1 MILDM
6 ATQRPPPNEEK
17 NPIQLLVDWL
27 NQRLERTIFMGLKF
41 TLPRKFV
48 SPLGFLGFLT
58 FTTFA
63 LLGISGALLML
74 YYSPTVIFN
83 TVTGGSTTPFD
94 SVKNIDSVV
103 PFGSALRNIHYHASN
118 AMVLLAVAH
127 MFYQYFSGRYKLRYE
142 VLWVTGIIIGIL
154 TIIEAYTGYDL
165 LLNVRGMLAINIGR
179 ALARSTPFMGPE
191 AFRLMAGTG
200 LADLILRFYAI
211 HVFIFP
217 MIMILV
223 MMVHFPRYMVLDI
236 PVVSMV
242 AGTIMVIGGLFPVEI
257 GAKFIPTAE
266 AGITMPEWYLTGMYA
281 IIRTGID
288 RFLAGVVIP
297 MIFVM
302 VFLVIP
308 FLDTSKKLSI
318 RDRPFYTAM
327 GVAALGQL
335 ALTTAWG
342 FRANNIFFPLD
353 TIPQLEIDPFIFF
366 GTVVFIGAVGYASVY
381 LWFKATAPPPGV
393 RPMHGRKE
401 FPIYKMSS
409 NEWRAVVISLLGF
422 QVLFDIY
429 SSQAFFAGFK
439 NVLLLQ
445 IGVGLIAFGI
455 LVHLYRIGADSK

>member
-1 MILDM
+1 LDM
-6 ATQRPPPNEEK
+6 AATRPPPSEEK
-17 NPIQLLVDWL
+17 NPIQLLIDWL

-83 TVTGGSTTPFD
+83 TATGAVTSPFD
-94 SVKNIDSVV
+94 SVQNINNVV

-179 ALARSTPFMGPE
+179 ALARSTPFMGPM

-200 LADLILRFYAI
+200 LADLILRFYAV

-217 MIMILV
+217 MIMILI
-223 MMVHFPRYMVLDI
+223 MLVHFPRYMVLDI

-242 AGTIMVIGGLFPVEI
+242 AGAIMFIGGLFPVEL

-288 RFLAGVVIP
+288 RFVAGVAIP
-297 MIFVM
+297 MVFVV
-302 VFLVIP
+302 VFLVVP
-308 FLDTSKKLSI
+308 FLDTSRKLSI

-327 GVAALGQL
+327 GLAGLGQL
-335 ALTTAWG
+335 ALTTVWG
-342 FRANNIFFPLD
+342 FRANNIFFSLD
-353 TIPQLEIDPFIFF
+353 SIPQLEIDPFIFF
-366 GTVVFIGAVGYASVY
+366 GSVVIIGAVAYAGVY
-381 LWFKATAPPPGV
+381 LYFRATAPAPGT
-393 RPMHGRKE
+393 RPMHGRKQ
-401 FPIYKMSS
+401 FPVYKMAP
-409 NEWRAVVISLLGF
+409 NEWRAVVLSLLGF

-429 SSQAFFAGFK
+429 SSQAFLSGFK
-439 NVLLLQ
+439 NVVLLQ

-455 LVHLYRIGADSK
+455 LVHLYRIGSDSK

>member
-1 MILDM
+1 M
-6 ATQRPPPNEEK
+6 AATRPRPDEEK
-17 NPIQLLVDWL
+17 NPIQLLIDWL
-27 NQRLERTIFMGLKF
+27 NQRLERTIFVALKF
-41 TLPRKFV
+41 TFPKRFV

-83 TVTGGSTTPFD
+83 TATGASTTPFD
-94 SVKNIDSVV
+94 SVKNIDTVV

-200 LADLILRFYAI
+200 LADLILRFYAV

-223 MMVHFPRYMVLDI
+223 MLVHFPRYMVLDI

-242 AGTIMVIGGLFPVEI
+242 SGVIMFIGGLFPVEL

-288 RFLAGVVIP
+288 RFVAGVAIP
-297 MIFVM
+297 MVFVI
-302 VFLVIP
+302 VFLVVP
-308 FLDTSKKLSI
+308 FLDTSRKLSI
-318 RDRPFYTAM
+318 RDRPFYTAL
-327 GVAALGQL
+327 GLAGLGQL
-335 ALTTAWG
+335 ALTTVWG
-342 FRANNIFFPLD
+342 FRANNIFFPLNN
-353 TIPQLEIDPFIFF
+353 IPQLEIDPFIFF
-366 GTVVFIGAVGYASVY
+366 GSVVFIGAVGYAGTY
-381 LWFKATAPPPGV
+381 LWFRATAPPPGT
-393 RPMHGRKE
+393 RPTHARGQ
-401 FPIYKMSS
+401 FPVYKMTS
-409 NEWRAVVISLLGF
+409 NEWRAVVLSLLGF

-429 SSQAFFAGFK
+429 SSQAFFAGLK
-439 NVLLLQ
+439 NIVLLQ

-455 LVHLYRIGADSK
+455 LVHLYRIGAESK

>member
-1 MILDM
+1 M
-6 ATQRPPPNEEK
+6 ATQRPQQSKDE
-17 NPIQLLVDWL
+17 NPVQLMIDWL

-41 TLPRKFV
+41 TLPRRFV

-58 FTTFA
+58 FSVFA

-83 TVTGGSTTPFD
+83 TVTGTSTTPFD
-94 SVKNIDSVV
+94 SVRNIDTVV

-142 VLWVTGIIIGIL
+142 VLWVTGIILGIL

-179 ALARSTPFMGPE
+179 ALARSTPLMGPE

-200 LADLILRFYAI
+200 LADLVLRFYAV

-217 MIMILV
+217 LIMILI
-223 MMVHFPRYMVLDI
+223 MLVHFPRYLVLDI

-242 AGTIMVIGGLFPVEI
+242 AGTVMVVGGMFPVEL

-288 RFLAGVVIP
+288 RFLAGAVIP
-297 MIFVM
+297 LIFVI
-302 VFLVIP
+302 VFLVVP

-327 GVAALGQL
+327 GVAGLGQV
-335 ALTTAWG
+335 ALTTVWG
-342 FRANNIFFPLD
+342 FRANNIFQALD
-353 TIPQLEIDPFIFF
+353 NIPQLEIDPFIFF
-366 GTVVFIGAVGYASVY
+366 ASVIFIGAVAFAGIY
-381 LWFKATAPPPGV
+381 LWFRATAPPPGA
-393 RPMHGRKE
+393 RPMHARKQ
-401 FPIYKMSS
+401 FPVYKMTS
-409 NEWRAVVISLLGF
+409 NEWRAVVVSLLGF

-429 SSQAFFAGFK
+429 SSQAFLSGFK
-439 NVLLLQ
+439 NMVLLQ
-445 IGVGLIAFGI
+445 IGVGLLAFGV
-455 LVHLYRIGADSK
+455 LVHLYRIGAESS

>member
-1 MILDM
+1 MI
-6 ATQRPPPNEEK
+6 
-17 NPIQLLVDWL
+17 DWL

-41 TLPRKFV
+41 TLPRRFV

-58 FTTFA
+58 FAVFA
-63 LLGISGALLML
+63 MLGISGALLML

-83 TVTGGSTTPFD
+83 TATGTSTTPFD
-94 SVKNIDSVV
+94 SVRNIDTVV

-142 VLWVTGIIIGIL
+142 VLWVTGIILGIL

-179 ALARSTPFMGPE
+179 ALARSTPLMGPE
-191 AFRLMAGTG
+191 VFRLMAGTG
-200 LADLILRFYAI
+200 LADLVLRFYAV

-217 MIMILV
+217 LVMILI
-223 MMVHFPRYMVLDI
+223 MLVHFPRYLVLDI

-242 AGTIMVIGGLFPVEI
+242 TGTVMVVGGLFPVEL

-288 RFLAGVVIP
+288 RFLAGAVIP
-297 MIFVM
+297 MIFVI
-302 VFLVIP
+302 VFLVVP

-327 GVAALGQL
+327 GVAGLGQI
-335 ALTTAWG
+335 ALTTVWG
-342 FRANNIFFPLD
+342 FRANDLFLPLD
-353 TIPQLEIDPFIFF
+353 TIPQLEIDPFVFF
-366 GTVVFIGAVGYASVY
+366 GSVIMVGAVAYAAIY
-381 LWFKATAPPPGV
+381 LWFRASAPPPGA
-393 RPMHGRKE
+393 RPTHARKQ
-401 FPIYKMSS
+401 FPVYKMTQ
-409 NEWRAVVISLLGF
+409 NEWRAIVISLLGF

-429 SSQAFFAGFK
+429 SMQAFLAGFK
-439 NVLLLQ
+439 NVVLLQ
-445 IGVGLIAFGI
+445 IGVGLIAFGV
-455 LVHLYRIGADSK
+455 LVHLYRIGAE

>member
-1 MILDM
+1 M
-6 ATQRPPPNEEK
+6 AATRPPQNKEK
-17 NPIQLLVDWL
+17 SPVQLVIDWL

-58 FTTFA
+58 FSTFA
-63 LLGISGALLML
+63 ILGISGALLML

-83 TVTGGSTTPFD
+83 TTTGAVTSPFD
-94 SVKNIDSVV
+94 SVQAIQSM
-103 PFGSALRNIHYHASN
+103 PFGEALRNIHYHASN

-165 LLNVRGMLAINIGR
+165 VLNVRGMLAINIGR
-179 ALARSTPFMGPE
+179 ALARSTPFMGPM

-242 AGTIMVIGGLFPVEI
+242 AGAILVIGGLFPVEL

-288 RFLAGVVIP
+288 KFIAGVVIP
-297 MIFVM
+297 MIFVI
-302 VFLVIP
+302 VFLIVP
-308 FLDTSKKLSI
+308 FADTSRKLSI

-327 GVAALGQL
+327 GIAGLAQV
-335 ALTTAWG
+335 ALTTVWG

-353 TIPQLEIDPFIFF
+353 SIPQLEIDPYIFF
-366 GTVVFIGAVGYASVY
+366 ASVVFVGAAAYAGVY
-381 LWFKATAPPPGV
+381 LWFKVTAPPPGA
-393 RPMHGRKE
+393 RPTHSRKQ
-401 FPIYKMSS
+401 FPIYKMTS
-409 NEWRAVVISLLGF
+409 NEWRAIIIALLGS

-429 SSQAFFAGFK
+429 SSQAFLAGFK

-455 LVHLYRIGADSK
+455 LVHLYRIGAD

>member
-1 MILDM
+1 M
-6 ATQRPPPNEEK
+6 AAQPHLQSEEK
-17 NPIQLLVDWL
+17 SPVQLLIDWL
-27 NQRLERTIFMGLKF
+27 NQRLERTIFMGLHF
-41 TLPRKFV
+41 TLPRRFV

-58 FTTFA
+58 FSVFA

-83 TVTGGSTTPFD
+83 PVTGTSTTPYD
-94 SVKNIDSVV
+94 SVRNIDTVV

-179 ALARSTPFMGPE
+179 ALARSTPLMGPE

-200 LADLILRFYAI
+200 LADLILRFYAV

-223 MMVHFPRYMVLDI
+223 MMVHFPRYLVLDI

-242 AGTIMVIGGLFPVEI
+242 AGTIMLVGGLFPVEL

-288 RFLAGVVIP
+288 RFLAGAVIP
-297 MIFVM
+297 LIFVI
-302 VFLVIP
+302 VFLVVP
-308 FLDTSKKLSI
+308 FLDTSRKLSV

-327 GVAALGQL
+327 GVAGLGQL
-335 ALTTAWG
+335 ALTTVWG
-342 FRANNIFFPLD
+342 FRANNLFYALD
-353 TIPQLEIDPFIFF
+353 TIPQLEIDPYVFF
-366 GTVVFIGAVGYASVY
+366 ASVVFVGAVSYAGIY
-381 LWFKATAPPPGV
+381 LWFRITAPPPGA
-393 RPMHGRKE
+393 PLAHARKQ
-401 FPIYKMSS
+401 FPIYKMTS
-409 NEWRAVVISLLGF
+409 NEWRAIVISLLGF

-429 SSQAFFAGFK
+429 SSQAFLSGFK
-439 NVLLLQ
+439 NVVLLQ
-445 IGVGLIAFGI
+445 IGAGLIAFGI
-455 LVHLYRIGADSK
+455 LVHLYRIGADG

>member
-1 MILDM
+1 MAM
-6 ATQRPPPNEEK
+6 ATQRPQQSKDE
-17 NPIQLLVDWL
+17 NPVQLMIDWL

-41 TLPRKFV
+41 TLPRRFV

-58 FTTFA
+58 FSMFA

-83 TVTGGSTTPFD
+83 TVTGTSTTPFD
-94 SVKNIDSVV
+94 SVRNIETVV

-142 VLWVTGIIIGIL
+142 VLWVTGIILGIL

-179 ALARSTPFMGPE
+179 ALARSTPLMGPE

-200 LADLILRFYAI
+200 LADLVLRFYAV

-217 MIMILV
+217 LIMILI
-223 MMVHFPRYMVLDI
+223 MLVHFPRYMVLDI

-242 AGTIMVIGGLFPVEI
+242 AGTVMVVGGMFPVEL

-288 RFLAGVVIP
+288 RFLAGAVIP
-297 MIFVM
+297 LIFVI
-302 VFLVIP
+302 VFLVVP

-327 GVAALGQL
+327 GMAGLGQV
-335 ALTTAWG
+335 ALTTVWG
-342 FRANNIFFPLD
+342 FRANNIFQALD
-353 TIPQLEIDPFIFF
+353 NIPQLEIDPFIFF
-366 GTVVFIGAVGYASVY
+366 ASVVFIGAVAFAGIY
-381 LWFKATAPPPGV
+381 LWFRATAPPPGA
-393 RPMHGRKE
+393 RPMHARKQ
-401 FPIYKMSS
+401 FPVYKMTS

-429 SSQAFFAGFK
+429 SSQAFLSGFK
-439 NVLLLQ
+439 NVVLLQ
-445 IGVGLIAFGI
+445 IGVGLIAFGV
-455 LVHLYRIGADSK
+455 LVHLYRIGAESS

>member
-1 MILDM
+1 M
-6 ATQRPPPNEEK
+6 AAQAPQSK
-17 NPIQLLVDWL
+17 DKSPIQLLIDWL

-41 TLPRKFV
+41 TLPKRFV

-58 FTTFA
+58 FSVFA

-74 YYSPTVIFN
+74 YYSPIVIFN
-83 TVTGGSTTPFD
+83 TVTGAVTSPYD
-94 SVKNIDSVV
+94 SVSTINNSLA
-103 PFGSALRNIHYHASN
+103 FGQALRNIHYHASN

-142 VLWVTGIIIGIL
+142 VLWVTGIVIGIL

-165 LLNVRGMLAINIGR
+165 VLNVRGMLAINIGR
-179 ALARSTPFMGPE
+179 ALARSTPIMGPE

-223 MMVHFPRYMVLDI
+223 MMVHFPRYLVLDI

-242 AGTIMVIGGLFPVEI
+242 AGIIMVIGGLFPVEL

-288 RFLAGVVIP
+288 KFIAGAVIP
-297 MIFVM
+297 MIFVV
-302 VFLVIP
+302 VFLVVP
-308 FLDTSKKLSI
+308 FLDTSKKLSV

-327 GVAALGQL
+327 GVAGLGQI
-335 ALTTAWG
+335 ALTTVWG
-342 FRANNIFFPLD
+342 FRANDLFSGLD
-353 TIPQLEIDPFIFF
+353 SIPQLEINPYIFF
-366 GTVVFIGAVGYASVY
+366 AAVIFVGAVAYAGTYV
-381 LWFKATAPPPGV
+381 WFRATAPPPGT
-393 RPMHGRKE
+393 RPTHARKQ
-401 FPIYKMSS
+401 FPIYKMTT
-409 NEWRAVVISLLGF
+409 NEWRAVVIALLGF
-422 QVLFDIY
+422 QILFDIY
-429 SSQAFFAGFK
+429 SSEAFLQGFK

-445 IGVGLIAFGI
+445 IGVGLIAFGV

>member
-1 MILDM
+1 
-6 ATQRPPPNEEK
+6 
-17 NPIQLLVDWL
+17 
-27 NQRLERTIFMGLKF
+27 MGLKF

-83 TVTGGSTTPFD
+83 TATGTSTTPFD
-94 SVKNIDSVV
+94 SVRNIDTVI

-179 ALARSTPFMGPE
+179 ALARSTPFVGPE

-200 LADLILRFYAI
+200 LADLILRFYAV

-223 MMVHFPRYMVLDI
+223 MIVHFPRYMVLDI

-242 AGTIMVIGGLFPVEI
+242 AGAIMVIGGLFPVEL

-266 AGITMPEWYLTGMYA
+266 AGITLPEWYLTGMYA

-288 RFLAGVVIP
+288 KFIAGVAIP
-297 MIFVM
+297 MIFVT
-302 VFLVIP
+302 VFLVVP
-308 FLDTSKKLSI
+308 FIDTSRKLSI

-327 GVAALGQL
+327 GVAGLGQL

-342 FRANNIFFPLD
+342 FRANNIFFSLD
-353 TIPQLEIDPFIFF
+353 NIPQLVIDPFVFF
-366 GTVVFIGAVGYASVY
+366 GSVVFIGTVAFAGVY
-381 LWFKATAPPPGV
+381 LWFKATAPPPGA
-393 RPMHGRKE
+393 RPMHARGQ
-401 FPIYKMSS
+401 FPIYKMTP
-409 NEWRAVVISLLGF
+409 NEWRAVVLSLLGF

-429 SSQAFFAGFK
+429 SSQAFLAGFK
-439 NVLLLQ
+439 NVVLLQ

>member
-1 MILDM
+1 M
-6 ATQRPPPNEEK
+6 AATRPPPNEEK
-17 NPIQLLVDWL
+17 NPIQLLIDWL

-83 TVTGGSTTPFD
+83 TATGAVTSPFD
-94 SVKNIDSVV
+94 SVQTINNVV

-179 ALARSTPFMGPE
+179 ALARSTPFMGPM

-200 LADLILRFYAI
+200 LQDLILRFYAV

-217 MIMILV
+217 MIMILI

-242 AGTIMVIGGLFPVEI
+242 AGAIMVIGGLFPVEL

-297 MIFVM
+297 MIFVI
-302 VFLVIP
+302 VFLVVP
-308 FLDTSKKLSI
+308 FIDTSRKLFV

-327 GVAALGQL
+327 GVAGLGQL
-335 ALTTAWG
+335 ALTTVWG

-353 TIPQLEIDPFIFF
+353 SIPQLEIDPFIFF
-366 GTVVFIGAVGYASVY
+366 GSVIFIGAAAYAIIY
-381 LWFKATAPPPGV
+381 LWLNATTPPPGS
-393 RPMHGRKE
+393 RPMHARKQ
-401 FPIYKMSS
+401 FPVYKLSQ

-429 SSQAFFAGFK
+429 SFQAFLASFK
-439 NVLLLQ
+439 NVVLLQ

-455 LVHLYRIGADSK
+455 LVHLYRIGAE

>member
-1 MILDM
+1 MRLVM
-6 ATQRPPPNEEK
+6 AAQRPPSDQK
-17 NPIQLLVDWL
+17 NPIQLMIDWL

-58 FTTFA
+58 FSVFA
-63 LLGISGALLML
+63 ILGISGALLML
-74 YYSPTVIFN
+74 YYSPYVFFN
-83 TVTGGSTTPFD
+83 TVSGAVTSPYD
-94 SVKNIDSVV
+94 SVSNINNVI

-165 LLNVRGMLAINIGR
+165 VLNVRGMLAINIGR
-179 ALARSTPFMGPE
+179 ALARATPIMGPE

-217 MIMILV
+217 MIMILI
-223 MMVHFPRYMVLDI
+223 MMVHFPRYLVLDI

-242 AGTIMVIGGLFPVEI
+242 AGVIMVVGGLFPVEL

-288 RFLAGVVIP
+288 KFLAGAVIP
-297 MIFVM
+297 LIFVV
-302 VFLVIP
+302 VFLVVP
-308 FLDTSKKLSI
+308 FLDTSRKLSI

-327 GVAALGQL
+327 GIAGLGQL
-335 ALTTAWG
+335 ALTTVWG
-342 FRANNIFFPLD
+342 FRANDIFFPLND
-353 TIPQLEIDPFIFF
+353 IPQLEINPYAFF
-366 GTVVFIGAVGYASVY
+366 GSVIFIGAAAYAGTY
-381 LWFKATAPPPGV
+381 LWFRATAPPPGA
-393 RPMHGRKE
+393 RPMHGRKQ
-401 FPIYKMSS
+401 FPVYKMTS

-429 SSQAFFAGFK
+429 SSQAFLAGFK
-439 NVLLLQ
+439 NVVLLQ
-445 IGVGLIAFGI
+445 IGVGLVAFGV
-455 LVHLYRIGADSK
+455 LVHLYRIGAESK

>member
-1 MILDM
+1 
-6 ATQRPPPNEEK
+6 
-17 NPIQLLVDWL
+17 
-27 NQRLERTIFMGLKF
+27 MGLKF
-41 TLPRKFV
+41 TLPKRFV

-58 FTTFA
+58 FTVFA

-83 TVTGGSTTPFD
+83 TTTGAVTSPFD
-94 SVKNIDSVV
+94 SVQNINNVV

-179 ALARSTPFMGPE
+179 ALARSTPFMGPM

-200 LADLILRFYAI
+200 LADLILRFYAV

-223 MMVHFPRYMVLDI
+223 MLVHFPRYMVLDI

-242 AGTIMVIGGLFPVEI
+242 AGAIMVIGGIFPVEL

-288 RFLAGVVIP
+288 RFVAGVVIP
-297 MIFVM
+297 MIFVI
-302 VFLVIP
+302 VFLVVP
-308 FLDTSKKLSI
+308 FLDTSRKLFV
-318 RDRPFYTAM
+318 RDRPFWTSM
-327 GVAALGQL
+327 GVAGLAQL
-335 ALTTAWG
+335 ALTTVWG
-342 FRANNIFFPLD
+342 FRANDIFFPLD
-353 TIPQLEIDPFIFF
+353 SIPQLEINPFIFF
-366 GTVVFIGAVGYASVY
+366 GSVVFIGAAAYAIIY
-381 LWFKATAPPPGV
+381 IWLNATAPAPGA
-393 RPMHGRKE
+393 RPTHGRKQ
-401 FPIYKMSS
+401 FPIYKLTS
-409 NEWRAVVISLLGF
+409 NEWRAIVISLLGF

-429 SSQAFFAGFK
+429 SYQAFLATFK
-439 NVLLLQ
+439 NVVLLQ

-455 LVHLYRIGADSK
+455 LVHLYRIGAE

>member
-1 MILDM
+1 LAM
-6 ATQRPPPNEEK
+6 ATQRPQQSKDE
-17 NPIQLLVDWL
+17 NPVQLMIDWL

-41 TLPRKFV
+41 TLPRRFV

-58 FTTFA
+58 FSMFA

-83 TVTGGSTTPFD
+83 TVTGTSTTPFD
-94 SVKNIDSVV
+94 SVRNIETVV

-142 VLWVTGIIIGIL
+142 VLWVTGIILGIL

-179 ALARSTPFMGPE
+179 ALARSTPLMGPE

-200 LADLILRFYAI
+200 LADLVLRFYAV

-217 MIMILV
+217 LIMILI
-223 MMVHFPRYMVLDI
+223 MLVHFPRYMVLDI

-242 AGTIMVIGGLFPVEI
+242 AGTVMVVGGMFPVEL

-288 RFLAGVVIP
+288 RFLAGAVIP
-297 MIFVM
+297 LIFVI
-302 VFLVIP
+302 VFLVVP

-327 GVAALGQL
+327 GVAGLGQV
-335 ALTTAWG
+335 ALTTVWG
-342 FRANNIFFPLD
+342 FRANNIFQALD
-353 TIPQLEIDPFIFF
+353 NIPQLEIDPFIFF
-366 GTVVFIGAVGYASVY
+366 ASVVFIGAVAFAGIY
-381 LWFKATAPPPGV
+381 LWFRATAPPPGA
-393 RPMHGRKE
+393 RPMHARKQ
-401 FPIYKMSS
+401 FPVYKMTS

-429 SSQAFFAGFK
+429 SSQAFLSGFK
-439 NVLLLQ
+439 NVVLLQ
-445 IGVGLIAFGI
+445 IGVGLIAFGV
-455 LVHLYRIGADSK
+455 LVHLYRIGAESS

>member
-1 MILDM
+1 MDM
-6 ATQRPPPNEEK
+6 AATRPPPSEEK
-17 NPIQLLVDWL
+17 NPIQLLIDWL

-41 TLPRKFV
+41 TLPKKFV

-83 TVTGGSTTPFD
+83 TATGAVTSPFD
-94 SVKNIDSVV
+94 SVQNINNVV

-179 ALARSTPFMGPE
+179 ALARSTPFMGPM

-200 LADLILRFYAI
+200 LADLILRFYAV

-217 MIMILV
+217 MIMILI

-242 AGTIMVIGGLFPVEI
+242 AGAIMVIGGLFPVEL

-288 RFLAGVVIP
+288 RFTAGVIIP
-297 MIFVM
+297 MIFVI
-302 VFLVIP
+302 VFLVVP
-308 FLDTSKKLSI
+308 FIDTSRKLFV

-327 GVAALGQL
+327 GVAGLAQL
-335 ALTTAWG
+335 ALTTVWG
-342 FRANNIFFPLD
+342 FRANNIFLPLD
-353 TIPQLEIDPFIFF
+353 SIPQLEIDPFVFF
-366 GTVVFIGAVGYASVY
+366 GSVIFIGAAAYALIY
-381 LWFKATAPPPGV
+381 LWLKATAPPPGA
-393 RPMHGRKE
+393 RPMHARKQ
-401 FPIYKMSS
+401 FPIYKLTQ
-409 NEWRAVVISLLGF
+409 NEWRAVVLSLLGF

-429 SSQAFFAGFK
+429 SFQAFLASFK
-439 NVLLLQ
+439 NVVLLQ

-455 LVHLYRIGADSK
+455 LVHLYRIGAE

>member
-6 ATQRPPPNEEK
+6 ATARPPPSKEK
-17 NPIQLLVDWL
+17 NPVQLLIDWL
-27 NQRLERTIFMGLKF
+27 NQRLERTIFLGLKF

-74 YYSPTVIFN
+74 YYSPNVIFN
-83 TVTGGSTTPFD
+83 TVTGSVASPYD
-94 SVKNIDSVV
+94 SVQTIDQVI
-103 PFGSALRNIHYHASN
+103 PFGSALRNIHYYASN

-179 ALARSTPFMGPE
+179 ALARSTPFMGPM

-200 LADLILRFYAI
+200 LGDLILRFYAV

-217 MIMILV
+217 MIMILI
-223 MMVHFPRYMVLDI
+223 MLVHFPRYMVLDI

-242 AGTIMVIGGLFPVEI
+242 AGAIMVIGGIFPVEL
-257 GAKFIPTAE
+257 GTKFIPTAE

-288 RFLAGVVIP
+288 KFTAGVIIP
-297 MIFVM
+297 MIFVI

-308 FLDTSKKLSI
+308 FIDTSKKLSV

-327 GVAALGQL
+327 GIAGLAQL
-335 ALTTAWG
+335 ALTTVWG
-342 FRANNIFFPLD
+342 FRANDIFAPLND
-353 TIPQLEIDPFIFF
+353 IPQLEINPFIFF
-366 GTVVFIGAVGYASVY
+366 GSVVFIGAVAYAIVY
-381 LWFKATAPPPGV
+381 FGFGATALPPGV
-393 RPMHGRKE
+393 RVHSRKQ

-409 NEWRAVVISLLGF
+409 NEWRAVVLSFLGF

-429 SSQAFFAGFK
+429 SSQAFLSGFK
-439 NVLLLQ
+439 NVVLLQ
-445 IGVGLIAFGI
+445 IGTGLIAFGI

>member
-1 MILDM
+1 MAM
-6 ATQRPPPNEEK
+6 ATQRPQQSKDE
-17 NPIQLLVDWL
+17 NPVQLMIDWL

-41 TLPRKFV
+41 TLPRRFV

-58 FTTFA
+58 FSMFA

-83 TVTGGSTTPFD
+83 TVTGTSTTPFD
-94 SVKNIDSVV
+94 SVRNIETVV

-142 VLWVTGIIIGIL
+142 VLWVTGIILGIL

-179 ALARSTPFMGPE
+179 ALARSTPLMGPE

-200 LADLILRFYAI
+200 LADLVLRFYAV

-217 MIMILV
+217 LIMILI
-223 MMVHFPRYMVLDI
+223 MLVHFPRYMVLDI

-242 AGTIMVIGGLFPVEI
+242 AGTVMVVGGMFPVEL

-288 RFLAGVVIP
+288 RFLAGAVIP
-297 MIFVM
+297 LIFVI
-302 VFLVIP
+302 VFLVVP

-327 GVAALGQL
+327 GVAGLGQV
-335 ALTTAWG
+335 ALTTVWG
-342 FRANNIFFPLD
+342 FRANNIFQALD
-353 TIPQLEIDPFIFF
+353 NIPQLEIEPFIFF
-366 GTVVFIGAVGYASVY
+366 ASVVFIGAVAFAGIY
-381 LWFKATAPPPGV
+381 LWFRATAPPPGA
-393 RPMHGRKE
+393 RPMHARKQ
-401 FPIYKMSS
+401 FPVYKMTS

-429 SSQAFFAGFK
+429 SSQAFLSGFK
-439 NVLLLQ
+439 NVVLLQ
-445 IGVGLIAFGI
+445 IGVGLIAFGV
-455 LVHLYRIGADSK
+455 LVHLYRIGAESS

>member
-1 MILDM
+1 M
-6 ATQRPPPNEEK
+6 AATRPQESKDK
-17 NPIQLLVDWL
+17 NPVQLMIDWL

-58 FTTFA
+58 FTAFA
-63 LLGISGALLML
+63 ILGISGALLML

-83 TVTGGSTTPFD
+83 TATGGVTSPFD
-94 SVKNIDSVV
+94 SVQAINNTI
-103 PFGSALRNIHYHASN
+103 PFGSALRNIHYAASN

-142 VLWVTGIIIGIL
+142 VLWVTGIIIGVL

-179 ALARSTPFMGPE
+179 ALARSTPFMGPM

-223 MMVHFPRYMVLDI
+223 MMVHFPRYLVLDI

-242 AGTIMVIGGLFPVEI
+242 SGAIMVIGGLFPVEL
-257 GAKFIPTAE
+257 GTKFIPTAE

-288 RFLAGVVIP
+288 KFIAGVVIP
-297 MIFVM
+297 MIFVV
-302 VFLVIP
+302 VFLIVP
-308 FLDTSKKLSI
+308 FTDTSRKLSI

-327 GVAALGQL
+327 GIAGLAQV
-335 ALTTAWG
+335 ALTTVWG
-342 FRANNIFFPLD
+342 FRANNIFFPLND
-353 TIPQLEIDPFIFF
+353 IPQLEIDPFIFF
-366 GTVVFIGAVGYASVY
+366 ASVIFIGAGTYALVY
-381 LWFKATAPPPGV
+381 LWFRYTAPPPGV
-393 RPMHGRKE
+393 RVSHARKQ
-401 FPIYKMSS
+401 FPIYKLGS
-409 NEWRAVVISLLGF
+409 NEWRAIIISLLGF

-429 SSQAFFAGFK
+429 STQSFLAGYK

-445 IGVGLIAFGI
+445 IGIGLIAFGI
-455 LVHLYRIGADSK
+455 LVHLYRIGAE

>member
-1 MILDM
+1 MAM
-6 ATQRPPPNEEK
+6 ATQRPQQSKDE
-17 NPIQLLVDWL
+17 NPVQLMIDWL

-41 TLPRKFV
+41 TLPRRFV

-58 FTTFA
+58 FSMFA

-83 TVTGGSTTPFD
+83 TVTGTSTTPFD
-94 SVKNIDSVV
+94 SVRNIETVV

-142 VLWVTGIIIGIL
+142 VLWVTGIILGIL

-179 ALARSTPFMGPE
+179 ALARSTPLMGPE

-200 LADLILRFYAI
+200 LADLVLRFYAV

-217 MIMILV
+217 LIMILI
-223 MMVHFPRYMVLDI
+223 MLVHFPRYMVLDI

-242 AGTIMVIGGLFPVEI
+242 AGTVMVVGGMFPVEL

-266 AGITMPEWYLTGMYA
+266 AGITMPEGYLTGMYA

-288 RFLAGVVIP
+288 RFLAGAVIP
-297 MIFVM
+297 LIFVI
-302 VFLVIP
+302 VFLVVP

-327 GVAALGQL
+327 GVAGLGQV
-335 ALTTAWG
+335 ALTTVWG
-342 FRANNIFFPLD
+342 FRANNIFQALD
-353 TIPQLEIDPFIFF
+353 NIPQLEIDPFIFF
-366 GTVVFIGAVGYASVY
+366 ASVVFIGAVAFAGIY
-381 LWFKATAPPPGV
+381 LWFRATAPPPGA
-393 RPMHGRKE
+393 RPMHARKQ
-401 FPIYKMSS
+401 FPVYKMTS

-429 SSQAFFAGFK
+429 SSQAFLSGFK
-439 NVLLLQ
+439 NVVLLQ
-445 IGVGLIAFGI
+445 IGVGLIAFGV
-455 LVHLYRIGADSK
+455 LVHLYRIGAESS

>member
-1 MILDM
+1 LAM
-6 ATQRPPPNEEK
+6 ATQRPQQSKDE
-17 NPIQLLVDWL
+17 NPVQLMIDWL

-41 TLPRKFV
+41 TLPRRFV

-58 FTTFA
+58 FSVFA

-83 TVTGGSTTPFD
+83 TVTGTSTTPFD
-94 SVKNIDSVV
+94 SVRNIDTVV

-142 VLWVTGIIIGIL
+142 VLWVTGIILGIL

-179 ALARSTPFMGPE
+179 ALARSTPLMGPE

-200 LADLILRFYAI
+200 LADLVLRFYAV

-217 MIMILV
+217 LIMILI
-223 MMVHFPRYMVLDI
+223 MLVHFPRYLVLDI

-242 AGTIMVIGGLFPVEI
+242 AGTVMVVGGMFPVEL

-288 RFLAGVVIP
+288 RFLAGAVIP
-297 MIFVM
+297 LIFVI
-302 VFLVIP
+302 VFLVVP

-327 GVAALGQL
+327 GVAGLGQV
-335 ALTTAWG
+335 ALTTVWG
-342 FRANNIFFPLD
+342 FRANNIFQALD
-353 TIPQLEIDPFIFF
+353 NIPQLEIDPFIFF
-366 GTVVFIGAVGYASVY
+366 ASVIFIGAVAFAGIY
-381 LWFKATAPPPGV
+381 LWFRATAPPPGA
-393 RPMHGRKE
+393 RPMHARKQ
-401 FPIYKMSS
+401 FPVYKMTS
-409 NEWRAVVISLLGF
+409 NEWRAVVVSLLGF

-429 SSQAFFAGFK
+429 SSQAFLSGFK
-439 NVLLLQ
+439 NMVLLQ
-445 IGVGLIAFGI
+445 IGVGLLAFGV
-455 LVHLYRIGADSK
+455 LVHLYRIGAESS

>member
-1 MILDM
+1 MISDM

-381 LWFKATAPPPGV
+381 LWFKATAPPPGA
-393 RPMHGRKE
+393 RSMHGRKE

>member
-1 MILDM
+1 M
-6 ATQRPPPNEEK
+6 AAQRRPSDEK
-17 NPIQLLVDWL
+17 NPIQLMIDWL
-27 NQRLERTIFMGLKF
+27 NQRLERTIFMGFKF
-41 TLPRKFV
+41 TFPRKFV

-58 FTTFA
+58 FSAFA
-63 LLGISGALLML
+63 ILGISGALLML
-74 YYSPTVIFN
+74 YYSPYVFFN
-83 TVTGGSTTPFD
+83 TVTGAVTSPYD
-94 SVKNIDSVV
+94 SVSNINNVL
-103 PFGSALRNIHYHASN
+103 PFGLTLRNIHYHASN

-165 LLNVRGMLAINIGR
+165 VLNVRGMLAINIGR
-179 ALARSTPFMGPE
+179 ALARSTPIMGPE

-217 MIMILV
+217 MIMILI
-223 MMVHFPRYMVLDI
+223 MMVHFPRYLVLDI

-242 AGTIMVIGGLFPVEI
+242 AGVIMVVGGLFPVEL

-288 RFLAGVVIP
+288 RFLAGAVIP
-297 MIFVM
+297 LIFVM
-302 VFLVIP
+302 VFLIVP
-308 FLDTSKKLSI
+308 FLDTSRKLSV

-327 GVAALGQL
+327 GVAGLGQL
-335 ALTTAWG
+335 ALTTVWG
-342 FRANNIFFPLD
+342 FRANNIFFPLND
-353 TIPQLEIDPFIFF
+353 IPQLEIDPFIFF
-366 GTVVFIGAVGYASVY
+366 GSVIFIGAVAYAGIY
-381 LWFKATAPPPGV
+381 LWFKATAPPPGA
-393 RPMHGRKE
+393 RPMHARKQL
-401 FPIYKMSS
+401 PVYKMTS

-439 NVLLLQ
+439 NIVLLQL
-445 IGVGLIAFGI
+445 GVGLIAFGI
-455 LVHLYRIGADSK
+455 LVHLYRIGAESK